1 MHVIQHRLDLAVRLI
16 DSVSLLEIDEKRVKF
31 NVDTVSRG
39 NGVYLFL
46 GIEHIDFDLD
56 VHVYGYEERKVRI
69 VFDELDKKI
78 PIKEIYLLPD
88 SSMALRDDILTL
100 RGNMPNIKEIE
111 AVPLYTPFCLVK
123 EFDKRERKLKIY
135 NQYNVKL
142 KNIHYGIIDMT
153 NTEYE
158 HVEVEKEFSGSEVRL
173 KKPLE
178 KEYTINQPVVP
189 IIFGQTYDDGRYL
202 LKVSAGENAE
212 YLVRYVVDDQV
223 CFKKINFN
231 NPDETTL

>member
-1 MHVIQHRLDLAVRLI
+1 MYVIQHRLDLAVRLI

-31 NVDTVSRG
+31 NVNTVSRG

-46 GIEHIDFDLD
+46 GIEHIDFDLE
-56 VHVYGYEERKVRI
+56 VHVYGYEARKVRI
-69 VFDELDKKI
+69 VFDELDKKL

-88 SSMALRDDILTL
+88 SRMALRDDILTL

-111 AVPLYTPFCLVK
+111 AVPLNSPFCLFK
-123 EFDKRERKLKIY
+123 EYDKRERKLKIY
-135 NQYNVKL
+135 NQYNVRL
-142 KNIHYGIIDMT
+142 KNIHYGIVDTT

-158 HVEVEKEFSGSEVRL
+158 HVEVEKELSEKEVRL
-173 KKPLE
+173 KNRLE

-189 IIFGQTYDDGRYL
+189 VIFGQTYDDGRYL

-212 YLVRYVVDDQV
+212 YLVRYVVDDEV
-223 CFKKINFN
+223 IFKRIDFN
-231 NPDETTL
+231 NPEEITL